1 MKQTITVATYH
12 QFQKLKKPVELSA
25 KLKFY
30 MLHLFILTFVIFLS
44 IHIAGDKSKLSL
56 TTNCVVTESIYFY
69 YTLQSHSFDFL
80 YLLPFFS

>member
-1 MKQTITVATYH
+1 
-12 QFQKLKKPVELSA
+12 
-25 KLKFY
+25 

-56 TTNCVVTESIYFY
+56 TTNCVITESIYFY

-80 YLLPFFS
+80 YLLPFFFLGEWGLHSQMKWPDARYPNEVLRFMSPS